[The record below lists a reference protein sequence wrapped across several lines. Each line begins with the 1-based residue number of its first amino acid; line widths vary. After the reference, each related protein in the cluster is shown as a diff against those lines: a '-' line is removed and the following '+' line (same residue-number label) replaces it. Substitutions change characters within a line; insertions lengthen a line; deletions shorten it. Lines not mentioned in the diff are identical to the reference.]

1 MPSVTVTVHVL
12 SGCPHCTRALA
23 LLQRRGIAHD
33 IVNGDGVHGFR
44 EQMQAR
50 TGGWTVPQVVIGG
63 RAIGGA
69 DRLARLDRLGVL
81 AALVA
86 GDKLPVMRV
95 RRRRLAR
102 ASARWIAELY
112 DAAGQR
118 VARGTGG
125 DRDRACEAVRVAW
138 SAPLAAGG

>member
-1 MPSVTVTVHVL
+1 MPAAPVTVHVL

-23 LLQRRGIAHD
+23 LLRRRGIEHD
-33 IVNGDGVHGFR
+33 IVSGDGVHGFR
-44 EQMQAR
+44 EQLRAQ

-69 DRLARLDRLGVL
+69 DQLARLDRLGVL
-81 AALVA
+81 TALVA
-86 GDKLPVMRV
+86 GDALPIMRV

-102 ASARWIAELY
+102 TSGRWVADLY

-118 VARGTGG
+118 VARGTGR
-125 DRDRACEAVRVAW
+125 DRDEACTAVR
-138 SAPLAAGG
+138 GE